1 MTKARNVLWLL
12 VAMSSV
18 LGAFVAVVDS
28 SNSETVFQAIHA
40 LTSGIAF
47 AVIPYCVVRALDE
60 AAKKVDVEPSSYA
73 VGAIRKKVVK

>member
-1 MTKARNVLWLL
+1 MAKVRNALWLL

-40 LTSGIAF
+40 VSAGIAY
-47 AVIPYCVVRALDE
+47 ATIPYCIMRAVDE
-60 AAKKVDVEPSSYA
+60 ATNKGQK
-73 VGAIRKKVVK
+73 